1 MQTEAIM
8 GLALRR
14 LTSTEDSKLK
24 QEQAE
29 LQKQI
34 EDLQALLGNQDAIE
48 ATVAREAGELAKSIG
63 DERKSEV
70 NRRYVCMCV
79 SCSRTFCSPQHGA
92 FFAIKLQ
99 HEADLQEQ

>member
-34 EDLQALLGNQDAIE
+34 EDLQALLGNQVAIE

-70 NRRYVCMCV
+70 FQHHVLMYA
-79 SCSRTFCSPQHGA
+79 SCSRTLRSLQDGVI
-92 FFAIKLQ
+92 FFTLSN
-99 HEADLQEQ
+99 